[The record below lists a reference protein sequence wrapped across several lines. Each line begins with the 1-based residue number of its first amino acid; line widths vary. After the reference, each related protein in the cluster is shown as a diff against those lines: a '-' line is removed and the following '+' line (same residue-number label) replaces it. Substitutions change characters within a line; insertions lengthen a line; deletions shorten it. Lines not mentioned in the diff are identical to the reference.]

1 MLVNEWKV
9 WNWRLKAAAPFS
21 GEKSSIVTGN
31 MEIKAR
37 GRDGL
42 VEFKSCLSESMR
54 GRKRA
59 KLRKLFARLG
69 FRSTTNCLCS
79 AELVKANEMVPATG
93 SQASRDC
100 LASSCTSQVGNGDQ
114 RLDTGNIE
122 EAESSLRDGVCLNY
136 EEARA
141 LLGRL
146 EYQRGNVEAALRV
159 FDGIDIA
166 AIAPKMKISITRKIS
181 RHKPNSPWDVPPM
194 SIHAVSLLIEATY
207 LKARALQD
215 LSRFKEAAQ
224 TCSIILDTV
233 EPALT
238 EGLPENL
245 GMDCKLL
252 ETLGKAVELLPELW
266 KLSGF
271 PNEAIS
277 SYRRALLG
285 CWNLD
290 ASTCTRI
297 QKEFAIFLL
306 YGGCDASPPNLRSQ
320 MDSSFIPRNNIEE
333 AILLLMILLRK
344 FNLKRVE
351 WDPSIIDHLTFAL
364 SVSGEL
370 KTLASQA
377 EELLP
382 GVLERKERYYTLALC
397 YFGEGDSL
405 VALNLLKILLSARED
420 PNCLKALLLASKICG
435 ENSAYA
441 EEGVSF
447 ARRALANLNSGCDV
461 MASVANCLLGV
472 SLSAQ
477 ARSSSSDSERVSRQS
492 EALEVLGKADEMVE
506 GKDYQV
512 LFNLSVENAEQRKL
526 DPALRFAK
534 QLLKLEAGAN
544 IKTWILLARILS
556 AQKRY
561 VDAETVVNAALD
573 QTGKWNQGELLRTKS
588 KLQIANGQLK
598 NAVETY
604 TQLLAVLQLRTKSFA
619 VGMKSLKGGRDD
631 RSLEMETWQ
640 DLANVYTTMSQW
652 RDAEICI
659 SKLTAISP
667 QSASRWHAT
676 GRLYEAKGDYREALG
691 AYSKALDREH
701 AHVPSL
707 VSTAIVLRELGCQP
721 LAIARSFL
729 TDALR
734 LDKTN
739 HVAWFNLGLLNKAE
753 GGKSVLEAVECF
765 QAATLLEESAP
776 AEPFSHF
783 KDDSY
788 HFLLTESCRI
798 GIGGLNPEFAVRI
811 CFQVHVK
818 IVISFPNKY

>member
-1 MLVNEWKV
+1 MELV
-9 WNWRLKAAAPFS
+9 
-21 GEKSSIVTGN
+21 
-31 MEIKAR
+31 
-37 GRDGL
+37 
-42 VEFKSCLSESMR
+42 CMR

-59 KLRKLFARLG
+59 KLRKFFARLG
-69 FRSTTNCLCS
+69 VRNTKNWLCS
-79 AELVKANEMVPATG
+79 AEQFKANEMVPATG
-93 SQASRDC
+93 SQTS
-100 LASSCTSQVGNGDQ
+100 LASGYISQAGLGDQ
-114 RLDTGNIE
+114 RIDTGNIE

-166 AIAPKMKISITRKIS
+166 AIAPKMKVSITRKIG
-181 RHKPNSPWDVPPM
+181 RHKPQSPWDVPHM

-207 LKARALQD
+207 LKAKALQD
-215 LSRFKEAAQ
+215 LGRFKEAAQ
-224 TCSIILDTV
+224 TCSIILDTI

-238 EGLPENL
+238 DGLPENL
-245 GMDCKLL
+245 GLGTDCKFL
-252 ETLGKAVELLPELW
+252 ETLCKAVELLPELW
-266 KLSGF
+266 KLAGF
-271 PNEAIS
+271 PNEAIL

-320 MDSSFIPRNNIEE
+320 MEGSFIPRNNIEE

-344 FNLKRVE
+344 FNLKRVD
-351 WDPSIIDHLTFAL
+351 WDRSIIDHLTFAL

-370 KTLASQA
+370 KTLASQK

-382 GVLERKERYYTLALC
+382 GILERKERYYTLALC

-405 VALNLLKILLSARED
+405 VALNLLKILLSARGD

-435 ENSAYA
+435 ESGGAYV

-447 ARRALANLNSGCDV
+447 ARRAIFNLNSGCDA
-461 MASVANCLLGV
+461 MASVGNCLLGI
-472 SLSAQ
+472 SLSTQ
-477 ARSSSSDSERVSRQS
+477 ARLPSSDSERLSRQC
-492 EALEVLGKADEMVE
+492 EALEALEKANKMVE

-512 LFNLSVENAEQRKL
+512 LFSLSLENSEQRKL
-526 DPALRFAK
+526 EPALRFAK
-534 QLLKLEAGAN
+534 QLLKLEAGSN

-573 QTGKWNQGELLRTKS
+573 QTGKWNQGGLLRTKA
-588 KLQIANGQLK
+588 KIQIANEQLK

-619 VGMKSLKGGRDD
+619 VGMKSLKGGQDD

-640 DLANVYTTMSQW
+640 DLANVYMSMSQW

-676 GRLYEAKGDYREALG
+676 GKLFEAKGLYKEALG
-691 AYSKALDREH
+691 AYSKALDREPTH
-701 AHVPSL
+701 IPSL
-707 VSTAIVLRELGCQP
+707 VSTATVLRELDGRP
-721 LAIARSFL
+721 LAVVRSFL

-739 HVAWFNLGLLNKAE
+739 HIAWFNLGLLNKAE
-753 GGKSVLEAVECF
+753 GGKSILEAVECF
-765 QAATLLEESAP
+765 QAAALLEESVP
-776 AEPFSHF
+776 AEPF
-783 KDDSY
+783 
-788 HFLLTESCRI
+788 R
-798 GIGGLNPEFAVRI
+798 
-811 CFQVHVK
+811 
-818 IVISFPNKY
+818 